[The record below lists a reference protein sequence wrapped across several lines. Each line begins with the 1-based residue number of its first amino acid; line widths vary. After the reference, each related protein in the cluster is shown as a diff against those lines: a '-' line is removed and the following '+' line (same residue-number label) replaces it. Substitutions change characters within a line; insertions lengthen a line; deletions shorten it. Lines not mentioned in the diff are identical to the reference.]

1 MLDKPAEKDN
11 KEIKE
16 CNKKEGAEELE
27 YEKETE
33 EKQIDFEK
41 KINKLKEKLK
51 ACQEEKEQY
60 LAGWQRERADFIN
73 YKRDE
78 EERLKEIR
86 LIQKGK
92 VILEFLSILDS
103 FEKAE
108 EELKKIFQNKVVESE
123 NLSQWIKGILGI
135 KNQIKNLL
143 EKEGVKEIDTKRKF
157 NPAFHEVVETVAGE
171 DGQIMEVV
179 QKGYL
184 LEGEVLRF
192 AKVKIGKKT
201 ENNNSMSSM

>member
-11 KEIKE
+11 KEIKQS
-16 CNKKEGAEELE
+16 NKKEEAEELE

-103 FEKAE
+103 FEK
-108 EELKKIFQNKVVESE
+108 LR
-123 NLSQWIKGILGI
+123 
-135 KNQIKNLL
+135 KN
-143 EKEGVKEIDTKRKF
+143 
-157 NPAFHEVVETVAGE
+157 
-171 DGQIMEVV
+171 
-179 QKGYL
+179 
-184 LEGEVLRF
+184 
-192 AKVKIGKKT
+192 
-201 ENNNSMSSM
+201 

>member
-11 KEIKE
+11 KEIKQS
-16 CNKKEGAEELE
+16 NKKEEAEELE

-103 FEKAE
+103 FEKAKE
-108 EELKKIFQNKVVESE
+108 AIKKISLEPLEKDNNFQ
-123 NLSQWIKGILGI
+123 QWLKGILEI
-135 KNQIKNLL
+135 KNQIKIIFKR
-143 EKEGVKEIDTKRKF
+143 EEVKEIETKGKF
-157 NPAFHEVVETVAGE
+157 NPDLHEAVEMVEVENAESGTILEEIQRGYTIQGRLLRPARVKVV
-171 DGQIMEVV
+171 
-179 QKGYL
+179 K
-184 LEGEVLRF
+184 
-192 AKVKIGKKT
+192 
-201 ENNNSMSSM
+201 

>member
-1 MLDKPAEKDN
+1 
-11 KEIKE
+11 
-16 CNKKEGAEELE
+16 
-27 YEKETE
+27 
-33 EKQIDFEK
+33 
-41 KINKLKEKLK
+41 
-51 ACQEEKEQY
+51 
-60 LAGWQRERADFIN
+60 
-73 YKRDE
+73 
-78 EERLKEIR
+78 
-86 LIQKGK
+86 
-92 VILEFLSILDS
+92 
-103 FEKAE
+103 
-108 EELKKIFQNKVVESE
+108 E

-143 EKEGVKEIDTKRKF
+143 EKERVKEIDTKRKF

>member
-11 KEIKE
+11 KEIKQS
-16 CNKKEGAEELE
+16 NKKEEAEELE

-135 KNQIKNLL
+135 K
-143 EKEGVKEIDTKRKF
+143 TR
-157 NPAFHEVVETVAGE
+157 
-171 DGQIMEVV
+171 
-179 QKGYL
+179 
-184 LEGEVLRF
+184 
-192 AKVKIGKKT
+192 
-201 ENNNSMSSM
+201 